1 MNRRFGQLP
10 DPARRYIP
18 RRGVYAVILSG
29 DGILATF
36 QEKPLAELQLPGG
49 GIDPG
54 ESPLAA
60 LHREVFEETGY
71 RIHSPRRLGMFHRY
85 TYMPDYDIW
94 AQKLCTIYV
103 AHLGPRLAEPTEPHH
118 TAVFLPWDEA
128 ETMLGVDGDRYF
140 VSQLRAVLRA

>member
-1 MNRRFGQLP
+1 MNRRFGPQP

-18 RRGVYAVILSG
+18 RRGVYAAILTG

-71 RIHSPRRLGMFHRY
+71 RIHSPRRLGMFHRF

-94 AQKLCTIYV
+94 AQKLCTVYV
-103 AHLGPRLAEPTEPHH
+103 ARLGSRLADPTETHH
-118 TAVFLPWDEA
+118 TPVFLPWDEA
-128 ETMLGVDGDRYF
+128 ETMLGVDGDRFF
-140 VSQLRAVLRA
+140 VSRLRSSLRA

>member
-10 DPARRYIP
+10 DPARRYTP
-18 RRGVYAVILSG
+18 RRGVYAVILAG

-36 QEKPLAELQLPGG
+36 QERPLAELQLPGG

-71 RIHSPRRLGMFHRY
+71 RIHAPRRMGMFHRF

-103 AHLGPRLAEPTEPHH
+103 AQLGSRLSDPSEPGHH
-118 TAVFLPWDEA
+118 PVFLPWDEA
-128 ETMLGVDGDRYF
+128 ETELAVDGDRHF
-140 VSQLRAVLRA
+140 VGWVRALLRA